1 MNIILREAR
10 CKKIVVRAG
19 DLVSRPGSD
28 WPDSVAVVL
37 ELSAGATGSSTWAT
51 LYWTCPGL
59 CGTTDVPVFWLS
71 HLVPDEKR

>member
-19 DLVSRPGSD
+19 DLVSRPGSEH
-28 WPDSVAVVL
+28 PDQVAVIL
-37 ELSAGATGSSTWAT
+37 DLTGVTSTWAT

-59 CGTTDVPVFWLS
+59 CGTTEVPALWLS
-71 HLVPDEKR
+71 HLVPEEKR